1 MTDTTNDIDAL
12 IRDLR
17 QNADCG
23 YKTWRH
29 AALTALVAERDGL
42 KRRVKEQEADLRL
55 MMMPF
60 ERSTASMIAEAQLRM
75 TCSALTGIYA
85 NPNISGTPE
94 ANGENAAAAAN
105 AALDALSQ
113 PRAWSTCDPVRD
125 LCGDRDSDL
134 DGEAL
139 AAMRKGEADGK

>member
-1 MTDTTNDIDAL
+1 MSDPTNDIDAL
-12 IRDLR
+12 LQELRDAH
-17 QNADCG
+17 ADG
-23 YKTWRH
+23 YTLAGSQY
-29 AALTALVAERDGL
+29 AALTALVAERDAL
-42 KRRVKEQEADLRL
+42 QNRVKEQEADIRL

-105 AALDALSQ
+105 AAL
-113 PRAWSTCDPVRD
+113 
-125 LCGDRDSDL
+125 
-134 DGEAL
+134 
-139 AAMRKGEADGK
+139 AAMRKEGGGA